1 MSIREMMYQAEEDDE
16 DRRVADQMKKCK
28 EKMIN
33 EKRMKQINQTFKQQR
48 EKAYFNPNQAQNYGV
63 FQQMQPAGYYEPNS
77 QQIFYQNYINQE
89 MIRQQQSEGYNNYDL
104 AIPQR
109 HIYDFNQVPPLN
121 LNFEQMQP
129 LQQMMQYY
137 STNLSNSQLP
147 YQQQQRNNSLNSYEY
162 QNIYN
167 HDEST
172 IKKQQNYQQQYT
184 IYEDFDNEQEEET
197 QECYFYENKNIYQSK
212 QKSNYYPTYQDN
224 YSAFKQIKDNFNKE
238 NSFSSKKSPYLSDLQ
253 RIEDSF
259 NKINTPQKFF
269 ATDRSNQPILS
280 TPSATQKIIN
290 NLNSIQLTPRNEK
303 YTNAKPQ
310 DGYKSH
316 QTNIT
321 KYNSLFEKETIIDCQ
336 QDIRQKYQNSNQQ
349 SKSRIFQGKKEQK
362 QRVQESNQK
371 YENNNQNKF
380 NFDQYGFQ
388 KNGEYQSQYKRVTEY
403 KNAAINFSQ
412 NQLITIKDYQFSM
425 NKKIGQG
432 AFSQVFLGHKRLN
445 PNFPVAVKIIDLQKQ
460 SKFQEEIEICLKIN
474 GNKNILRIYD
484 YHLEKSNNKCYLF
497 LEFCEGGNLES
508 INNTI
513 TRRQAIIYFRQILDG
528 MKELLRHK
536 IIHRDIKLENI
547 LINEGQIKISDF
559 GLSKQVQNN
568 LLDVNSIK
576 CGTPSTMAPEIFFS
590 HTSYPSYN
598 NKCDVWSLAV
608 ILHEMFYKVHP
619 FNMNKE
625 MLRKFQRIQVEHKC
639 DIVEDFL
646 SKSLVYNQ
654 KKRMSL
660 EEIFNH
666 KIYTADISEFK
677 LQENQVYLAQVADKK
692 SILQTETIKQVQTQS
707 KVLKSGEKKDQIKQ
721 NKNGSIQTLSLI
733 KSIIF
738 ESFTQNNF
746 GLALLLLIVVGLI
759 IAIILLPFF
768 SN

>member
-1 MSIREMMYQAEEDDE
+1 MIYQVEDDDE
-16 DRRVADQMKKCK
+16 DRRVSDQMKKCK

-33 EKRMKQINQTFKQQR
+33 EKRMQQKNQTFKQQR
-48 EKAYFNPNQAQNYGV
+48 EKAYFSPNQFQNYGV
-63 FQQMQPAGYYEPNS
+63 FQQIQSAGYYEPNNLQS
-77 QQIFYQNYINQE
+77 SYQHFIHQE
-89 MIRQQQSEGYNNYDL
+89 ILRQQQSEGYNDIDL

-109 HIYDFNQVPPLN
+109 HIYDFNQVPSLN
-121 LNFEQMQP
+121 QNFGQMQP
-129 LQQMMQYY
+129 LQHMMQYY
-137 STNLSNSQLP
+137 STNLNNSQIP

-167 HDEST
+167 QDEST
-172 IKKQQNYQQQYT
+172 IKKHQNYKQQFT

-212 QKSNYYPTYQDN
+212 QKSRYFPAYQDN
-224 YSAFKQIKDNFNKE
+224 YSALKQNHDNFNKE
-238 NSFSSKKSPYLSDLQ
+238 NSFSSKKSPYYSDLQ
-253 RIEDSF
+253 RFEDSF
-259 NKINTPQKFF
+259 NKVNTPQKFF
-269 ATDRSNQPILS
+269 ATDRSNQPIIS

-290 NLNSIQLTPRNEK
+290 NLNSIQITPRNEK
-303 YTNAKPQ
+303 YADTQPQ
-310 DGYKSH
+310 DGKK
-316 QTNIT
+316 QQQANQ
-321 KYNSLFEKETIIDCQ
+321 KNYNSLFEKETIIDYQ
-336 QDIRQKYQNSNQQ
+336 QEMKQKYQNTNQYNK
-349 SKSRIFQGKKEQK
+349 SKILQEKKDQK
-362 QRVQESNQK
+362 QRVYESNLK
-371 YENNNQNKF
+371 YENFNQNKF
-380 NFDQYGFQ
+380 NFDQNGFQ
-388 KNGEYQSQYKRVTEY
+388 KNGGIQSQYKRVTEC
-403 KNAAINFSQ
+403 KNAAINFAQ
-412 NQLITIKDYQFSM
+412 NQLVTIKDFQFSM
-425 NKKIGQG
+425 NKKLGQG
-432 AFSQVFLGHKRLN
+432 AFSQVFLGHRKLN

-460 SKFQEEIEICLKIN
+460 SKFKEEIDICLKIN

-528 MKELLRHK
+528 MKELFKHK

-590 HTSYPSYN
+590 STSYPSYN

-625 MLRKFQRIQVEHKC
+625 MLRKFQRLQVENKC

-660 EEIFNH
+660 EEMFNH

-677 LQENQVYLAQVADKK
+677 LQENQVYPTQVTDKK
-692 SILQTETIKQVQTQS
+692 SILQADTIKQIQTQS
-707 KVLKSGEKKDQIKQ
+707 KAIKSCETKNQIKQ
-721 NKNGSIQTLSLI
+721 SKSGSIQTLSLI

-746 GLALLLLIVVGLI
+746 GLALLLLIVIGLI
-759 IAIILLPFF
+759 LAIILLPFF
-768 SN
+768 SY